1 MHSELAAPERAKRL
15 AKLQLGELD
24 VVVGAQLLREGLDL
38 PRVSLVAILDADV
51 SGFARSSRSLMQ
63 MMGRAARN
71 KNGEAVLFAD
81 KETDAMKSA
90 LKEVERRRRKQA
102 LHNEKYNVTPK
113 ICHTRK

>member
-1 MHSELAAPERAKRL
+1 MF
-15 AKLQLGELD
+15 LGL
-24 VVVGAQLLREGLDL
+24 
-38 PRVSLVAILDADV
+38 
-51 SGFARSSRSLMQ
+51 RSSRSLMQ

-102 LHNEKYNVTPK
+102 LH
-113 ICHTRK
+113 